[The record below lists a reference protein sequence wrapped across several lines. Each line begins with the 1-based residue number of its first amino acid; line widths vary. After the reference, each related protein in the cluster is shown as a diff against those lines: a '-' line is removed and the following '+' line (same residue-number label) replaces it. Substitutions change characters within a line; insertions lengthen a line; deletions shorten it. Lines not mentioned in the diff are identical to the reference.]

1 MNPTRL
7 DKREERNVVVLGHII
22 REYVANA
29 LPVSSKVV
37 AQAMGGGVSS
47 ATIRNI
53 MAELEDKGYIAQP
66 HTSAGRIPTDAG
78 YRRYVEILRGQIQLQ
93 RNEAERLAREYD
105 QRISTVKDVIE
116 RATFLI
122 SHELHNAGLAMWP
135 NVQSFYLKRLE
146 LVKVRAQTVMA
157 VLVTV
162 TNAVTNYIVKLDRD
176 LDESELQRVSNYVNS
191 KYEHSVVSDISDDLK
206 RIISGGVEENRDF
219 IGTAE
224 TALRVVDT
232 IIEENIE
239 DEIYIDGLNYF
250 TEEPEFRDLD
260 LARRMI
266 HMLSE
271 RRDLVRLL
279 RSELPDRGLRIYIGG
294 EGKKDMLR
302 SCSLITCGY
311 SWQGR
316 TVGRIGVIGPT
327 RMDYYNALRTVSCL
341 ADIISGK
348 LEEIS

>member
-1 MNPTRL
+1 MNPNRL
-7 DKREERNVVVLGHII
+7 DKKEERNILVLGHII

-29 LPVSSKVV
+29 VPVSSKII
-37 AQAMGGGVSS
+37 AQVMGGDVSS

-66 HTSAGRIPTDAG
+66 HTSAGRVPTDAG
-78 YRRYVEILRGQIQLQ
+78 YRKYVDMLRGEIQLQ
-93 RNEAERLAREYD
+93 RNEAERLSGEYD
-105 QRISTVKDVIE
+105 QRISTIKGIIE

-122 SHELHNAGLAMWP
+122 SHELHNAGLAMLP
-135 NVQSFYLKRLE
+135 NMQSFYLKRLE
-146 LVKVRAQTVMA
+146 LVKIKAQTVMA

-162 TNAVTNYIVKLDRD
+162 TNAVTNYIIKLDRD
-176 LDESELQRVSNYVNS
+176 LDEAELQRISNYVNA
-191 KYEHSVVSDISDDLK
+191 KYEHSVVSEISDDLK
-206 RIISGGVEENRDF
+206 KLLSGNPEETREF
-219 IGTAE
+219 IDTAE
-224 TALRVVDT
+224 AALRIVDA

-239 DEIYIDGLNYF
+239 NEIYIDGLDYF

-260 LARRMI
+260 LAKRMI

-271 RRDLVRLL
+271 RRDLVSLM

-294 EGKKDMLR
+294 ESEKDMLK

-311 SWQGR
+311 SLQGR
-316 TVGRIGVIGPT
+316 TLGRIGVIGPT